1 MNSNTIAAIIAANE
15 AIARNS
21 VIGKFPVTLKENNV
35 VVKAAE
41 GVEILVRPEEQNYQ
55 YLKRAATRRLKGY

>member
-1 MNSNTIAAIIAANE
+1 MNSNTIATIIAANE

-21 VIGKFPVTLKENNV
+21 VIGKFPIELQGENV
-35 VVKAAE
+35 AVKATKE
-41 GVEILVRPEEQNYQ
+41 VEILIRPGEKNYQ